1 MNTIIRS
8 FMERYSNSFRKNIPL
23 DNINKSRDTEN
34 STIGKNET
42 KSSNSKI
49 SEVNMLDLSSA
60 QQLSI
65 DRHNNL
71 TIGKNQV
78 YSIGTN
84 YGLINYRFIN
94 DASSRYVQTLY
105 FDSQI
110 SDEKRVHLER
120 KRQFLTD
127 LQIFAETG
135 QSNVLYTARD
145 ASEVLKGFESLG
157 INTEEPFTMNNRAL
171 RYRIDP
177 SGVLHE
183 VDLESKTM
191 KEKDWRKYGHDENT
205 TFVIQGKEYKMDKD
219 GRLPLP
225 EDYIHKYEQVK
236 IIKSK

>member
-1 MNTIIRS
+1 MNTIGQSLI
-8 FMERYSNSFRKNIPL
+8 EQYSKSFRNSEKINRTRDMEMVSAAKREKNIYTSGSHKVNL
-23 DNINKSRDTEN
+23 
-34 STIGKNET
+34 NET
-42 KSSNSKI
+42 
-49 SEVNMLDLSSA
+49 SSA
-60 QQLSI
+60 ASLRV
-65 DRHNNL
+65 DRNNNL
-71 TIGKNQV
+71 SIGKNQV
-78 YSIGTN
+78 YSIDTD
-84 YGLINYRFIN
+84 YGLINYKFV
-94 DASSRYVQTLY
+94 DDSTSRYVQTMY

-110 SDEKRVHLER
+110 SDAKRVYLER

-145 ASEVLKGFESLG
+145 ASEVLKGFEGLG
-157 INTEEPFTMNNRAL
+157 ITTEEPFTMNNKTL

-205 TFVIQGKEYKMDKD
+205 VFVIQGKEYKMDNA

-225 EDYIHKYEQVK
+225 ADYVHKYEQVK
-236 IIKSK
+236 IIK